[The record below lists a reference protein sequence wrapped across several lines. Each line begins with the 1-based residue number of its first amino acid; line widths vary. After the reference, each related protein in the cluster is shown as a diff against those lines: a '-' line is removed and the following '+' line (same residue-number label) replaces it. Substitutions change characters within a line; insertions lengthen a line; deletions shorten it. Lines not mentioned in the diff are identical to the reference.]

1 MTHCVEHSQGGN
13 KQVYAVVKRGG
24 VNIGLHRLVYCEA
37 NNVTLEEIKGL
48 VVRHKCDNRRCI
60 NPDHLE
66 IGTHKD
72 NTQDARKRGRLNTP
86 RGDRCTWAKVP
97 TELRAA
103 IRGRVEAGEK
113 PSAIAAEL
121 GISRSTVSYHIHG
134 RKK

>member
-1 MTHCVEHSQGGN
+1 M
-13 KQVYAVVKRGG
+13 YAVVKRGG
-24 VNIGLHRLVYCEA
+24 VNLGLHRLVYCEA

-72 NTQDARKRGRLNTP
+72 NAQDAHNMGRANTP
-86 RGDRCTWAKVP
+86 RGDRCTWAKVT

-103 IRGRVEAGEK
+103 IRSRVEAGEK
-113 PSAIAAEL
+113 PSAIATEL
-121 GISRSTVSYHIHG
+121 GITSSTVSYHIHG